1 MAQAQKVPVYSDAV
15 LKKGF
20 VKGPAGISV
29 EQAKAEL
36 LAAQEPVT
44 STRGGTKVPT
54 FVQRE
59 STRGQGGNS
68 PRVAYTPAEIEDAN
82 ESLKFVAPSPAPAI
96 PPRTAAQPAAPAA
109 AQPAAA
115 QPAVKESRPQSPL
128 SHHETFSDLEFVVET
143 YRDIRDGKW
152 YGLINYKP
160 DADGNQPGEERF
172 IADSQAELNL
182 KLLKGKAHGTLKVR
196 SVVRGR
202 KMGGKPELKETH
214 DLEILNLNNLTIP
227 EFNALPEKSKVLLR
241 ENAYSKE
248 FLIFKDSHPEHGL
261 SSETGVKNAQ
271 ALIGYLNKQGWPITA
286 RNLEIAW
293 NDLEA
298 ANKLEIPE
306 PSETP
311 AATPVISLPPVPV
324 IPIRKRGS
332 SALVPGGSSGT
343 WANGIDDDGPR
354 ARQAANANQ
363 NTGMTPERVKEL
375 SKTTEGMNQLKREMR
390 AGFKQQSP
398 SYKG

>member
-15 LKKGF
+15 LRKGF
-20 VKGPAGISV
+20 VKSPAGISV
-29 EQAKAEL
+29 EQAKAEM
-36 LAAQEPVT
+36 LAAQEIAHT
-44 STRGGTKVPT
+44 TAGGDKVPT
-54 FVQRE
+54 HIARAQA
-59 STRGQGGNS
+59 TRGQGGNS
-68 PRVAYTPAEIEDAN
+68 PRVPYTPAEIEDAN

-96 PPRTAAQPAAPAA
+96 PARTAAQPAASA
-109 AQPAAA
+109 AAA
-115 QPAVKESRPQSPL
+115 QPAVKESAPQSPL

-227 EFNALPEKSKVLLR
+227 EFNALPDKSKALLR

-248 FLIFKDSHPEHGL
+248 FLIFKDSHPEYGL

-271 ALIGYLNKQGWPITA
+271 AMIGYLNKQGWPTTA

-324 IPIRKRGS
+324 IPIRKRGTS
-332 SALVPGGSSGT
+332 SLVPGQSSGS

-354 ARQAANANQ
+354 ARQAASANRDA
-363 NTGMTPERVKEL
+363 GMTTERVKEL
-375 SKTTEGMNQLKREMR
+375 SKTSEGMAQLKKEMR

>member
-1 MAQAQKVPVYSDAV
+1 MYQAQKVPVYSDAV

-59 STRGQGGNS
+59 ATRGQGGNS
-68 PRVAYTPAEIEDAN
+68 PKVPYTPAEIEDAN

-96 PPRTAAQPAAPAA
+96 PPRTAAQPPT
-109 AQPAAA
+109 PAAA

-152 YGLINYKP
+152 YGLINYQP

-227 EFNALPEKSKVLLR
+227 EFNALPDKSKALLR

-248 FLIFKDSHPEHGL
+248 FLIFKDSHPEYGL
-261 SSETGVKNAQ
+261 SSETGIKNAQ
-271 ALIGYLNKQGWPITA
+271 AMIGYLNKQGWPTTA

-306 PSETP
+306 PSETVSAIP
-311 AATPVISLPPVPV
+311 ATLPTPPPP
-324 IPIRKRGS
+324 PTPPARKRGTS
-332 SALVPGGSSGT
+332 SLVPGQSSGS

-354 ARQAANANQ
+354 ARQAASANRDA
-363 NTGMTPERVKEL
+363 GMTTERVKEL
-375 SKTTEGMNQLKREMR
+375 SKTSEGMAQLKKEMR